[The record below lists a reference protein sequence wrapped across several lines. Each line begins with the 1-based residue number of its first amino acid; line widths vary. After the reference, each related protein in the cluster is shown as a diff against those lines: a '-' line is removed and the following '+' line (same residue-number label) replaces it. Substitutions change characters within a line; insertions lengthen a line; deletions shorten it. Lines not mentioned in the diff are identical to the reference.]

1 MYIYILHTSK
11 LICIT
16 IHLWIFPGKENVLTL
31 LQYDMQGGVNR
42 LSYLVGAEI
51 CEMLTVVVIA
61 VVFFWGGYI

>member
-1 MYIYILHTSK
+1 MHVLCISK

-16 IHLWIFPGKENVLTL
+16 IQVWIFPGKENVLTL
-31 LQYDMQGGVNR
+31 LQYDKGGVNQ

-61 VVFFWGGYI
+61 VCLWGGYI